1 MEIDT
6 RNILEVGD
14 SLVKEIKSYNDFVVE
29 ARNTN
34 NTYLNIM
41 KKLKEQDDPNSALST
56 FSLENLL
63 NIIDQDHD
71 QIIKRDLA
79 TKLPSLS
86 IENFLL
92 ELQEHMEDIIE
103 IDPILSKEA
112 LKTFLYKLE
121 QETDKIDTC
130 STQRLE
136 DFLSQIQG
144 YFTPNTSKSDL
155 LELLLDCKENCEEL
169 KRIFISIA
177 DETDLEKGYKM
188 RVFDGLNNLINVIEE
203 ASNDKDTETMLKD

>member
-169 KRIFISIA
+169 KRIFVSIA